1 MEPLVSTIEI
11 ARRPEEVFAFATDP
25 LHFADWQDDVV
36 SVHMLGDSR
45 FTTTRR
51 ISGAERSMTQQ
62 ITRNDPPR
70 GFAAQGIDGPIRPH
84 ATITIEPVNN
94 GTRSRVTFTLDFEG
108 HGLGVPLVPL
118 VRRQAQKGASNSYRN
133 LKRLLES
140 DQQQREYPTPHAPR
154 PG

>member
-1 MEPLVSTIEI
+1 MAPLVSTIEI
-11 ARRPEEVFAFATDP
+11 ARPSEEVFAFVTDP
-25 LHFADWQDDVV
+25 LHFPEWQHDVV
-36 SVHMLGDSR
+36 SVRMLEASR

-51 ISGAERSMTQQ
+51 ISGAERTMTQR

-70 GFAAQGIDGPIRPH
+70 TWAAQGIDGPIRPH
-84 ATITIEPVNN
+84 AAIGVEPIDD

-118 VRRQAQKGASNSYRN
+118 VRRQAQKGAPASYRN

-140 DQQQREYPTPHAPR
+140 GR
-154 PG
+154 